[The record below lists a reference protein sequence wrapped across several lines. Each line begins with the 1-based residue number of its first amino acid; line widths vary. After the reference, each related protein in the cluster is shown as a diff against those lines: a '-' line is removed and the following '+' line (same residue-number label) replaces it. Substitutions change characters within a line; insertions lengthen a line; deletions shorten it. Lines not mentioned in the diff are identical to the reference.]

1 MASEDSD
8 ASTAR
13 DPGETAPHGNAEAKW
28 SVGAKTGVGTSA
40 TMSSR
45 VWYTLSHGSVDE
57 IYYPDVDKAN
67 TRSVRF
73 LIADGKEF
81 FSDEDSD
88 AEHHVEMLGP
98 GVPGYRVTSL
108 DKRGRYRL
116 HKEIIGDPDRS
127 SLLIRARLEPLVKE
141 ESLQLYVFVEPQ
153 IDNRGA
159 SNDAW

>member
-45 VWYTLSHGSVDE
+45 VWYTLSHGSIDE
-57 IYYPDVDKAN
+57 VYYPDVDKAN

-73 LIADGKEF
+73 LITDGQSF
-81 FSDEDSD
+81 FSDEKSD
-88 AEHHVEMLGP
+88 AEHHVEMFAP
-98 GVPGYRVTSL
+98 GIPGYRVTSL
-108 DKRGRYRL
+108 DKSGRYRL
-116 HKEIIGDPDRS
+116 HKEVLCDPDRS
-127 SLLIRARLEPLVKE
+127 SLLMRVRLEPLRE
-141 ESLQLYVFVEPQ
+141 GE
-153 IDNRGA
+153 R
-159 SNDAW
+159 